1 MRRVCVSF
9 VLLIVFIFVWI
20 WMIRVVLL
28 SRELVF

>member
-1 MRRVCVSF
+1 MRRVYVSF